1 MTDLEKNT
9 EELNEEVDSSNP
21 SQEEKRK
28 SVETTLDEKI
38 QGPSAPSDFLEEEQT
53 SQSVMTSSKEIVPG
67 VSAVHFNDL
76 TRKNRQFLITTWRHV
91 KAHGGDEQAV
101 APAFKEVYET
111 LLAGQKTSETAQ
123 QIYGTPTEVAQTML
137 ELDRQTEHDTKD
149 SRLEAPSWMVGVD
162 GSLLM
167 GSIYTLLTG
176 VAHLRGN
183 QGTPMGLITLII
195 NYIIAG
201 FATTIMA
208 KYLPDMDV
216 PRKERGYL
224 KYTLASVGA
233 MLVWIMGVSASILLL
248 PPAINPIFPPMFYIV
263 LGLAGLAGR
272 YILRQRYRIE
282 GGLF

>member
-1 MTDLEKNT
+1 MTDLEKNN
-9 EELNEEVDSSNP
+9 EEFNEEVDF

-28 SVETTLDEKI
+28 SVEATLDETI
-38 QGPSAPSDFLEEEQT
+38 QGPSAPSEFLEEQT
-53 SQSVMTSSKEIVPG
+53 VHSSVTSSKEIVPG
-67 VSAVHFNDL
+67 VSGAEFNNL
-76 TRKNRQFLITTWRHV
+76 TRKNRQFLITTWRQV
-91 KAHGGDEQAV
+91 KAHGGDEEAV
-101 APAFKEVYET
+101 APAFNEVYET
-111 LLAGQKTSETAQ
+111 LLAGQKISETAQ

-137 ELDRQTEHDTKD
+137 GLDRQEEQDAKD
-149 SRLEAPSWMVGVD
+149 NRLEAPSWMVGVD
-162 GSLLM
+162 GALLM

-183 QGTPMGLITLII
+183 QGTPMGLITLVI
-195 NYIIAG
+195 NYILAG

-208 KYLPDMDV
+208 KYLPNMDA

-233 MLVWIMGVSASILLL
+233 MLVWIMTVSASILFL
-248 PPAINPIFPPMFYIV
+248 PPAINPLFSPMFYIV
-263 LGLAGLAGR
+263 LGLVGLAGR